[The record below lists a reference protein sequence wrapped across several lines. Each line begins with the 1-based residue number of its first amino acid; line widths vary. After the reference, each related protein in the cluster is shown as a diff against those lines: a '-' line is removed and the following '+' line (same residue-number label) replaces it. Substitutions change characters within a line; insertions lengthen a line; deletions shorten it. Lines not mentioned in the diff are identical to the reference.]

1 METQLTINDLPRL
14 VVGQMK
20 QAIRKDSA
28 IQALQKKRN
37 NALRSSNYIEAS
49 RLSKL
54 IEDVEIHTINQYLSE
69 YEGQTER
76 MDSLM
81 TDMSEEDREKMNIYT
96 NAIIFLCD
104 IIETLSIESDEI
116 LKKYHPDYNLEMFNK
131 ISQVGK
137 EAKSHVKF
145 MSDNTDM
152 IYQISFADEAD
163 DISEL
168 LFNKVKSFIRKL
180 RKKSEVA

>member
-1 METQLTINDLPRL
+1 MEIKLTINDLPPD
-14 VVGQMK
+14 VANQMK
-20 QAIRKDSA
+20 QAIRRDKFMQTLQNKRSNA
-28 IQALQKKRN
+28 IRAH
-37 NALRSSNYIEAS
+37 NYVEVSRFS
-49 RLSKL
+49 RL
-54 IEDVEIHTINQYLSE
+54 IEEVETRTINQYLSQYKE
-69 YEGQTER
+69 QAER
-76 MDSLM
+76 MDNLM
-81 TDMSEEDREKMNIYT
+81 TDMSQEDRENMNIYT
-96 NAIIFLCD
+96 NSIIFLCD

-137 EAKSHVKF
+137 EAKAHVKF

-152 IYQISFADEAD
+152 VYQISFADGAD

-180 RKKSEVA
+180 RKKKIA

>member
-1 METQLTINDLPRL
+1 MKTQLTINDLPPD

-37 NALRSSNYIEAS
+37 NALRSNNYIEAS
-49 RLSKL
+49 KLSKL
-54 IEDVEIHTINQYLSE
+54 IDDVETRTINQYLSE
-69 YEGQTER
+69 NKGQAKR
-76 MDSLM
+76 MDILM
-81 TDMSEEDREKMNIYT
+81 TDMSEEDRESMNVYT

-104 IIETLSIESDEI
+104 IIETLSIESDDI

-131 ISQVGK
+131 ISQIGK
-137 EAKSHVKF
+137 EAKSHIKF

-152 IYQISFADEAD
+152 VYQISFADEAD

-180 RKKSEVA
+180 RRKNEVA

>member
-1 METQLTINDLPRL
+1 MKTQLTINDLPPD

-37 NALRSSNYIEAS
+37 NALRSNNYIEAS
-49 RLSKL
+49 KLSKL
-54 IEDVEIHTINQYLSE
+54 IDDVETRTINQYLSE
-69 YEGQTER
+69 YKGQAKR
-76 MDSLM
+76 MDILM
-81 TDMSEEDREKMNIYT
+81 TDMSKEDRESMNVYT

-104 IIETLSIESDEI
+104 IIETLSIESDDI

-131 ISQVGK
+131 ISQIGK
-137 EAKSHVKF
+137 EAKSHIKF

-152 IYQISFADEAD
+152 VYQISFADEAD

-180 RKKSEVA
+180 RRKNEVA

>member
-1 METQLTINDLPRL
+1 
-14 VVGQMK
+14 
-20 QAIRKDSA
+20 
-28 IQALQKKRN
+28 
-37 NALRSSNYIEAS
+37 
-49 RLSKL
+49 
-54 IEDVEIHTINQYLSE
+54 
-69 YEGQTER
+69 
-76 MDSLM
+76 
-81 TDMSEEDREKMNIYT
+81 MSEEDREKMNIYT

>member
-1 METQLTINDLPRL
+1 METQLTINDLPPD

-81 TDMSEEDREKMNIYT
+81 
-96 NAIIFLCD
+96 
-104 IIETLSIESDEI
+104 LSLIHI
-116 LKKYHPDYNLEMFNK
+116 
-131 ISQVGK
+131 
-137 EAKSHVKF
+137 
-145 MSDNTDM
+145 
-152 IYQISFADEAD
+152 
-163 DISEL
+163 
-168 LFNKVKSFIRKL
+168 
-180 RKKSEVA
+180 

>member
-1 METQLTINDLPRL
+1 MKNQLTINDLPPD

-37 NALRSSNYIEAS
+37 NALRSNNYIEAS
-49 RLSKL
+49 KLSKL
-54 IEDVEIHTINQYLSE
+54 IDDVETRTINQYLSE
-69 YEGQTER
+69 YKGQAKR
-76 MDSLM
+76 MDILM
-81 TDMSEEDREKMNIYT
+81 TDMSKEDRESMNVYT

-104 IIETLSIESDEI
+104 IIETLSIESDDI

-131 ISQVGK
+131 ISQIGK
-137 EAKSHVKF
+137 EAKSHIKF

-152 IYQISFADEAD
+152 VYQISFADEAD

-180 RKKSEVA
+180 RRKNEVA